1 MVFCT
6 LKDSNGGAIFK
17 TIVDT
22 LSSQM
27 SHISMTITNDHLILS
42 GVDMAHVSIVNITLL
57 SSSFSTFR
65 KATDQDVNMHVSIDH
80 FKRILRGCKTDDSI
94 TITLKQEHDTAVFV
108 QFENEFRTVSFK
120 LPMLDIDQDS
130 IDVPELEYETT
141 VHLPA
146 LKFHTVFQDL
156 NVLSPETVCI
166 QSTNE
171 YVQFASDEHGCET
184 EMSVCVSDDV
194 RIDWTDNVSVQVS
207 VDKFLAYSTMAKM
220 CDDVHLHLS
229 CDYPVYIHFPLVRT
243 ITTNDGKKEKLNVGD
258 CKCHIAP
265 RTTD

>member
-6 LKDSNGGAIFK
+6 LKNANGGIIFK

-27 SHISMTITNDHLILS
+27 SHIGMTITNNHLVLS
-42 GVDMAHVSIVNITLL
+42 GVDTAHVSIVNISLL

-65 KATDQDVNMHVSIDH
+65 KTTEQDVDMHVSIEH
-80 FKRILRGCKTDDSI
+80 FKRILRGCKADDSMKI
-94 TITLKQEHDTAVFV
+94 ILKNKYDTSVFIE
-108 QFENEFRTVSFK
+108 FENAFRTVSFK

-130 IDVPELEYETT
+130 IDVPELKYETT

-146 LKFHTVFQDL
+146 SKFQTVFQDL
-156 NVLSPETVCI
+156 NVLSPEAVNI
-166 QSTNE
+166 RSTNE
-171 YVQFASDEHGCET
+171 HVQFTSEENGCET
-184 EMSVCVSDDV
+184 EMSICASEEV
-194 RIDWTDNVSVQVS
+194 RIDWTNNVSVQVS
-207 VDKFLAYSTMAKM
+207 LDKLLAYSTMSKM

-229 CDYPVYIHFPLVRT
+229 GDYPVYIHFPLVYTKT
-243 ITTNDGKKEKLNVGD
+243 INEGKKETVFVGD

-265 RTTD
+265 RTSD

>member
-27 SHISMTITNDHLILS
+27 SHISMTITNNHLILS

-171 YVQFASDEHGCET
+171 YVQFASEEHGSET
-184 EMSVCVSDDV
+184 EMSVFASDDV

-243 ITTNDGKKEKLNVGD
+243 ITTNDGKKEKFHVGD